1 MESNQSLFSLTI
13 DPITKAHLL
22 ETAKWGRFLAIL
34 GIISLVLLLLICTVG
49 ISLMPDTPYS
59 DISGFSSGAFRVG
72 IAFYVIVISVI
83 WFFPLLIL
91 LRFSNG
97 MRTAL
102 YGNDQ
107 NLLNGSFQNLKR
119 LFRFVGIV
127 TIIVLALYVLV
138 IVMIA
143 ISAGTMSR

>member
-1 MESNQSLFSLTI
+1 MESNESLFSLTI

-49 ISLMPDTPYS
+49 ISLMPDTPYG

-83 WFFPLLIL
+83 WFFPLLFL

-107 NLLNGSFQNLKR
+107 NLLNSSFQNLKR